1 MNKQY
6 DLDRLMEF
14 RDERDSK
21 NDDVDYE
28 ANRLIDLWRERA
40 LEAED
45 ALSALEE
52 KLANTEH
59 RYAELVETV
68 SRRTAQAAINAA
80 KEALQ

>member
-52 KLANTEH
+52 KLANTER

-68 SRRTAQAAINAA
+68 SRRTSQAAINAA